1 MFDQMKNLKSL
12 AGMMGQAGEMKE
24 KMEQMQAALAEQT
37 VEAQAGAGAVTV
49 VMTGT
54 FEVVD
59 VKFDQ
64 PMLVALVGEG
74 SDADRAMVSELLAS
88 AYNAAHEKAQGLA
101 QQEMAK
107 ITGID
112 SSLLQGLKGLEP

>member
-1 MFDQMKNLKSL
+1 MFDQLKNLKNL

-24 KMEQMQAALAEQT
+24 KMEQMQAALAELT
-37 VEAQAGAGAVTV
+37 VEAEAGAGAVTV
-49 VMTGT
+49 VMNGT
-54 FEVVD
+54 FEVLD
-59 VKFDQ
+59 IRFDQ

-74 SDADRAMVSELLAS
+74 SDADRDMVAELLAS

-107 ITGID
+107 LTGID
-112 SSLLQGLKGLEP
+112 PNLLKGLQ